1 MQSKKKSKAQQY
13 RDLVAKIL
21 EETVITS
28 DEKLAEEV
36 RRRIGAKR
44 FTMNEYKSALALKD
58 PRIDYTKSGSE
69 LIFYKPG
76 VTAFIENLQSGR
88 TMVPAKEDDGW
99 APAEMES
106 TPVYPARASP
116 ADARRGRAKAD
127 NLRP

>member
-44 FTMNEYKSALALKD
+44 FTMNEYKSELALKD

-76 VTAFIENLQSGR
+76 VTAFIENLQS
-88 TMVPAKEDDGW
+88 EIL
-99 APAEMES
+99 E
-106 TPVYPARASP
+106 
-116 ADARRGRAKAD
+116 ARRIAMLKKNRSFQIVPQKKAA
-127 NLRP
+127 